1 MAEEKVK
8 FKKIFSSKITL
19 FLLLLLFI
27 WLAVNLVGVIYKK
40 HQASTKVEDLKSQV
54 AKLEKSN
61 QEISELIDYFNS
73 GDFLEKQAKGKLNLR
88 KAGEQVIIIEPG
100 ENSATTSTVASSQV
114 MSAAPN
120 LPASSAKT
128 ESNLVKWWKYFFR

>member
-1 MAEEKVK
+1 
-8 FKKIFSSKITL
+8 
-19 FLLLLLFI
+19 LLLLLFI